1 MNKLTMPKHSAD
13 PVELSSVLE
22 VYGVASGWLDNKD
35 YIERIKKKLNTSQE
49 PQAYTKKTQIHTY
62 FGFLEW
68 HDPNDRRSP
77 KKISESGKQMLKA
90 LTNQNKYK
98 MFEIVLSSLENR
110 LFGKDV
116 PGLSSNSYIEV
127 PKLFVCASLELGY
140 LTLNEF
146 GFLLDHVTIKNL
158 NKLLEK
164 IRENRESKNISF
176 DISNKSSDTK
186 PIRAMEVW
194 GFLQPLENTSR
205 RKRLSINPDFVDDFY
220 ERLDALRPFN
230 NSKKPILKKPK
241 DQQSNKE
248 FKSSF
253 DYEIPEYSPKP
264 QKKKSKTNKQPKNSK
279 NNSRN
284 NSAANAASKR
294 ETGIAG
300 EDYVYDFE
308 VDYLKRNGRKDLAKL
323 VVKQCEDKS
332 SFPGYDIKSFNL
344 DGEEIYIEVKSSA
357 SLKKDNFEISSNE
370 FNAAKRYRDK
380 YFIYRVVNAKV
391 DPRISK
397 KIRDPWEHYQ
407 NNVLDI
413 VVLTYKMTLHDD

>member
-1 MNKLTMPKHSAD
+1 MPKHSAD

-49 PQAYTKKTQIHTY
+49 PQAYTKKTQIHSY

-98 MFEIVLSSLENR
+98 MFEIILSSLENR

-116 PGLSSNSYIEV
+116 LGVSSNSYIEP

-146 GFLLDHVTIKNL
+146 GFLLDHVTTKNF

-176 DISNKSSDTK
+176 DISNKSSDPK
-186 PIRAMEVW
+186 PIKAMEVW

-220 ERLDALRPFN
+220 ERLDALKPFN

-248 FKSSF
+248 FKRSL

-264 QKKKSKTNKQPKNSK
+264 QKKKSKTKKQPKNSQ

-284 NSAANAASKR
+284 NSAANAESKR

-300 EDYVYDFE
+300 EDYVYDYE

-357 SLKKDNFEISSNE
+357 SF
-370 FNAAKRYRDK
+370 
-380 YFIYRVVNAKV
+380 
-391 DPRISK
+391 
-397 KIRDPWEHYQ
+397 
-407 NNVLDI
+407 
-413 VVLTYKMTLHDD
+413 LTKCLTLPQLIDFFG

>member
-116 PGLSSNSYIEV
+116 PGLSSNSYIEP

-248 FKSSF
+248 FKSSL

-264 QKKKSKTNKQPKNSK
+264 QKKKSKTNKQPKNSQ

-284 NSAANAASKR
+284 NSVANAASKL

-300 EDYVYDFE
+300 EDHVYDYE

-357 SLKKDNFEISSNE
+357 SLKKNNFEITSNE

-407 NNVLDI
+407 NNALDF